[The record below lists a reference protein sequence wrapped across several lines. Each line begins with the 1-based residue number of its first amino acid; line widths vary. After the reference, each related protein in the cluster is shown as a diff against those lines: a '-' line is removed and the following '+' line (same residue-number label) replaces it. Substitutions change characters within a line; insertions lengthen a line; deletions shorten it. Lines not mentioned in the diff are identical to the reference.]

1 MRGSQGSSSASERL
15 IWNPAGSDR
24 DLATACQ
31 DLAAGR
37 FRPAKDLLA
46 ATGRQWDLRCYR
58 MLLLAQAAAPSA
70 AVERWRSEEPD
81 NLDAV
86 LLQARTAVIRAIRS
100 QREKHHST
108 PALVELAEK
117 SCLEAAQY
125 APGDP
130 TPWVARLQLHVR
142 APEETTPRELMA
154 EVRRRDP
161 WNREGFHR
169 LLAAIGSAAGGAV
182 SDVFDMARWASS
194 NAPAGSPMHVL
205 PLVAYVDGFQ
215 RESGDSARARLINGD
230 RQWAAVHARLDIERA
245 YQSWF
250 ASKARAGPTLL
261 PDLHLMA
268 HALWKGG
275 YFTDAKPVFEEI
287 GRYALTMPWS
297 LHGQAAEVFS
307 RARERCMRAP
317 APPSP

>member
-1 MRGSQGSSSASERL
+1 
-15 IWNPAGSDR
+15 
-24 DLATACQ
+24 
-31 DLAAGR
+31 
-37 FRPAKDLLA
+37 
-46 ATGRQWDLRCYR
+46 
-58 MLLLAQAAAPSA
+58 LLLAQAAVPSA
-70 AVERWRSEEPD
+70 AVEVWRSEEPD
-81 NLDAV
+81 NHDAV
-86 LLQARTAVIRAIRS
+86 LLQARTAVIRAVRA
-100 QREKHHST
+100 RRAKHRST
-108 PALVELAEK
+108 PALVELAEE
-117 SCLEAAQY
+117 SCLEAAEH

-130 TPWVARLQLHVR
+130 TPWAARLQLYVC
-142 APEETTPRELMA
+142 APGGMTPRELMT
-154 EVRRRDP
+154 EVRQRDP

-169 LLAAIGSAAGGAV
+169 LLAAMGAETGGAV

-194 NAPAGSPMHVL
+194 HAPAGSSLHVL

-215 RESGDSARARLINGD
+215 RESGDNVRARLINAD

-245 YQSWF
+245 YQFWY

-307 RARERCMRAP
+307 RARERCLETP
-317 APPSP
+317 EPPGP